1 MCFWVSQNKLAAQIF
16 KKQIC
21 FTINQDKSYKK
32 KKILLGLNFNFS
44 GKLNYDSIT
53 KPFFYREYL
62 IFHYYA
68 FCDIKSYAFLWFEG

>member
-32 KKILLGLNFNFS
+32 KKILLGLNVNFS
-44 GKLNYDSIT
+44 GKLNYDSII
-53 KPFFYREYL
+53 KPFL
-62 IFHYYA
+62 
-68 FCDIKSYAFLWFEG
+68 